1 MPDFHELAGE
11 WARSVGGWLV
21 VGSLSGWD
29 EEMVLFGVSGAV
41 VVDFRNFGVS
51 VLVLGS
57 AGFLVRRVDVGM
69 HLQADSLLVEI
80 DEVEDFELV
89 HQRLGV

>member
-29 EEMVLFGVSGAV
+29 EEMVLLRVPDAV
-41 VVDFRNFGVS
+41 VLCAGVRVCWLPRPAGGCRDAS
-51 VLVLGS
+51 PGRLV
-57 AGFLVRRVDVGM
+57 ACRDRRG
-69 HLQADSLLVEI
+69 
-80 DEVEDFELV
+80 
-89 HQRLGV
+89 